1 MRPKS
6 VSVLLLFVGVL
17 AGSVVVVPANPRAD
31 SGTIEGKVTY
41 TGTPPKM
48 KPIDM
53 AKEPTCAKEHNPPEM
68 AQNVVTGP
76 GNALEYVVVYISAGG
91 PPSPTPTQAVRYD
104 QKGCMYI
111 PHVLPMQVDQPLQIY
126 TGDPF
131 AHNIHPLPKLNPE
144 WNKSQPPGA
153 PPIETKWSKPEF
165 IEVKCNIHPWMHGYF
180 TVLKTSHYA
189 VTDNNGSFSLKGL
202 PPDKYTVTS
211 WQEQYGTQ
219 SQEVTLAAGETKTIS
234 FAYKVTPYLY

>member
-1 MRPKS
+1 
-6 VSVLLLFVGVL
+6 VGTKYISSLALMVL
-17 AGSVVVVPANPRAD
+17 AGFAIAVLGAPPAG
-31 SGTIEGKVTY
+31 SGAIEGKVTY

-76 GNALEYVVVYISAGG
+76 GNALQYVVVYISAGEQ
-91 PPSPTPTQAVRYD
+91 PSPTPSQAVRFD

-111 PHVLPMQVDQPLQIY
+111 PHVLPMQVGQELMIY
-126 TGDPF
+126 TDDPF
-131 AHNIHPLPKLNPE
+131 AHNIHPLPKVNPE

-153 PPIETKWSKPEF
+153 APIDTKWDKPEF

-180 TVLKTSHYA
+180 VVLRTSRYA
-189 VTDNNGSFSLKGL
+189 VTDNNGAFSLKGL
-202 PPDKYTVTS
+202 PAGKYTVTA

-219 SQEVTLAAGETKTIS
+219 SQEVTISGSETKTAN
-234 FAYKVTPYLY
+234 FVFKVTPYLF